1 MKIKQLLICLFFLGT
16 VPTVCAQEKASVI
29 LEKAMAQA
37 KKEKKNVL
45 VMYHASWC
53 SWCKKM
59 EANMQN
65 EAVKSYFAKNYVT
78 TFLTV
83 QEKKENKNLE
93 NPGAEDILKKYK
105 ADKSGIPFWQIYDA
119 DGNLLADSFNAKGEN
134 LGCPATKEEVAE
146 FTEKLKK
153 TSSLTEKQRK
163 KIEEVFV
170 LKKK

>member
-1 MKIKQLLICLFFLGT
+1 MKLKMLMICLFVLGT
-16 VPTVCAQEKASVI
+16 VSNSVAQEKASVV

-37 KKEKKNVL
+37 KKEKKNVF

-65 EAVKSYFAKNYVT
+65 EAIKPFFDKNYVT

-83 QEKKENKNLE
+83 QERKDKSLE
-93 NPGAEDILKKYK
+93 NPGADEILKKYK
-105 ADKSGIPFWQIYDA
+105 ADNSGIPFWQIYDA
-119 DGNLLADSFNAKGEN
+119 NGKLLADSFDLKGQN

-146 FTEKLKK
+146 FTDKLKK

-163 KIEEVFV
+163 KIEDVFV

>member
-1 MKIKQLLICLFFLGT
+1 MKLKMLLVCLFFLGT
-16 VPTVCAQEKASVI
+16 ISNSIAQEKASVV
-29 LEKAMAQA
+29 LDKAMAQA
-37 KKEKKNVL
+37 KKEKKNVF

-65 EAVKSYFAKNYVT
+65 EAIKPFFDKNYVT

-83 QEKKENKNLE
+83 QERKDKSLE
-93 NPGAEDILKKYK
+93 NPGADEILKKYK
-105 ADKSGIPFWQIYDA
+105 ADQSGIPFWQIYDA
-119 DGNLLADSFNAKGEN
+119 DGKLLADSFDAKGQN

-146 FTEKLKK
+146 FTDKLKK

-163 KIEEVFV
+163 KIEDVFV

>member
-1 MKIKQLLICLFFLGT
+1 MKLKMLMICLFVLGT
-16 VPTVCAQEKASVI
+16 VSNSVAQEKASVV

-37 KKEKKNVL
+37 KKEKKNIF

-65 EAVKSYFAKNYVT
+65 ETIKPFFDKNYVT

-83 QEKKENKNLE
+83 QERKDKSLE
-93 NPGAEDILKKYK
+93 NPGADEILKKYK
-105 ADKSGIPFWQIYDA
+105 ADNSGIPFWQIYDA
-119 DGNLLADSFNAKGEN
+119 NGKLLADSFDLKGQN
-134 LGCPATKEEVAE
+134 LGCPATKEEIAE
-146 FTEKLKK
+146 FTDKLKK

-163 KIEEVFV
+163 KIEDVFV

>member
-1 MKIKQLLICLFFLGT
+1 MKLKMLLVCLFFIGT
-16 VPTVCAQEKASVI
+16 ISNSIAQEKASVV
-29 LEKAMAQA
+29 LDKAMAQA
-37 KKEKKNVL
+37 KKEKKNVF

-65 EAVKSYFAKNYVT
+65 EAIKPFFDKNYVT

-83 QEKKENKNLE
+83 QERKDKSLE
-93 NPGAEDILKKYK
+93 NPGADEILKKYK
-105 ADKSGIPFWQIYDA
+105 ADQSGIPFWQIYDA
-119 DGNLLADSFNAKGEN
+119 DGKLLADSFDAKGQN

-146 FTEKLKK
+146 FTDKLKK

-163 KIEEVFV
+163 KIEDVFV

>member
-1 MKIKQLLICLFFLGT
+1 MGMISNST
-16 VPTVCAQEKASVI
+16 AQEKASVV

-37 KKEKKNVL
+37 KKEKKNVF

-53 SWCKKM
+53 GWCKKM

-65 EAVKSYFAKNYVT
+65 EAVKPFFDKNYVT

-83 QEKKENKNLE
+83 QERKDKSLE
-93 NPGAEDILKKYK
+93 NPGADEILKKYK

-119 DGNLLADSFNAKGEN
+119 DGNLLADSFDSKGQN
-134 LGCPATKEEVAE
+134 MGCPTTKEEVAE
-146 FTEKLKK
+146 FTDKLKK
-153 TSSLTEKQRK
+153 SAALKEKQRQ

-170 LKKK
+170 LKKA